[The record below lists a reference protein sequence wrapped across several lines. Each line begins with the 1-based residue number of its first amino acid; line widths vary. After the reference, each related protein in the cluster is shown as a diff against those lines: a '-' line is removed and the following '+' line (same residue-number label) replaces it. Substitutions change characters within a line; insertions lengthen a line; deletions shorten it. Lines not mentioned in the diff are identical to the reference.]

1 MSPLAP
7 VRRLGLVL
15 HPAHEADVLLD
26 EVRVWAAANDVALHG
41 MHAQEAALPA
51 GVELHGGA
59 ALGGACDVVLAMGG
73 DGTLLGA
80 LRDVAG
86 PATPVLGVATGRVSF
101 LAEVPAPQLGA
112 ALADLAAGRCEVEEL
127 LGVEAELAPGGDA
140 VLAVNEVVLA
150 RRRGRGPLELDVVV
164 DGALFVR
171 YAADGLLVATPTGST
186 AYNLAVGGP
195 ILSPRLAGLTV
206 APISPQGT
214 LDRALVLSTAEDLRV
229 DVRAPASVEA
239 DGRLL
244 AELDEPVAV
253 RLRPRPGAARLVRRR
268 DWSFYRHAR
277 RQVLL
282 TDSPRVTP
290 RTAPDD

>member
-1 MSPLAP
+1 VSPLAP

-15 HPAHEADVLLD
+15 HPEHEADALLD
-26 EVRVWAAANDVALHG
+26 EVRAWAARHDVALAGLRHQ
-41 MHAQEAALPA
+41 AAALPA
-51 GVELHGGA
+51 GVALHEPGTLGA
-59 ALGGACDVVLAMGG
+59 ASDVVLAMGG

-86 PATPVLGVATGRVSF
+86 GTPVLGVATGRVSF
-101 LAEVPAPQLGA
+101 LAEVPAEQLGA
-112 ALADLAAGRCEVEEL
+112 ALADLAAGEADVEEL
-127 LGVEAELAPGGDA
+127 LGVEAELAPAGA
-140 VLAVNEVVLA
+140 PVLALNEVVLA

-186 AYNLAVGGP
+186 AYNLAAGGP
-195 ILSPRLAGLTV
+195 ILSPRLAALTV
-206 APISPQGT
+206 APVAPQGT
-214 LDRALVLSTAEDLRV
+214 LDRALVLSAAEELRV

-290 RTAPDD
+290 RTAPED